1 MSHGHGF
8 HAVCDQLSAWQT
20 VFHAYMSHGYPIA
33 DANGWYFDRCAA
45 CHADAGLY
53 GLSYLVQVHMTWND
67 FAFGGNDTDQ
77 WAFQFFFRISHCIE
91 QTPHRSAFYA
101 LGYFITSHFHFPFRS
116 GDFPETLYFVLIRK
130 KRRRKRRRHFPS
142 FKFIEPRAIL
152 ISP

>member
-1 MSHGHGF
+1 MVST
-8 HAVCDQLSAWQT
+8 LSAISSLLGRLYFMPTCPMAIPSQT
-20 VFHAYMSHGYPIA
+20 PMDGTSIGVPPAMRTPAFTASA
-33 DANGWYFDRCAA
+33 T
-45 CHADAGLY
+45 
-53 GLSYLVQVHMTWND
+53 LVQVHMTWND